1 MCVYAPSP
9 PLRRMPVLMSHSRKT
24 GITLEDKGVRD
35 EYGME
40 PVSGIF
46 SSPEKSP
53 VRRNDDTVSQSEPMD
68 LVDSM

>member
-1 MCVYAPSP
+1 
-9 PLRRMPVLMSHSRKT
+9 MPVLMSHSRKT